1 MASNFETVRPGDV
14 ITADLI
20 NRIIRKLQELEDK
33 VGTGGST
40 TPQVI
45 TSLDP
50 ETEQVVGGQL
60 TINGNFDTPL
70 NNNTVRVG
78 TTTIPAANFLPG
90 SGGSRI
96 IFQIP
101 TSIVVAAGSKLPVTI
116 SVQTSTKG
124 TGSRE
129 YQLAPQPQ
137 TGVPNPQPAEI
148 RSTVNTSLGANQ
160 VETTR
165 AARITGQN
173 LSPNPTVNFVT
184 TNQAGAQVR
193 TPASVTSATPTQ
205 IDLTVPSVPG
215 VTQFSPVTLTVE
227 VVIPGAGQAGTI
239 LNVTVFA
246 P

>member
-33 VGTGGST
+33 VGSGGT
-40 TPQVI
+40 TNQPVI

-70 NNNTVRVG
+70 NANTVRVG
-78 TTTIPAANFLPG
+78 ETIIPATNFLPG
-90 SGGSRI
+90 SSGTRI

-101 TSIVVAAGSKLPVTI
+101 TSFEVPAGSRLPVTV

-124 TGSRE
+124 TGSRN

-137 TGVPNPQPAEI
+137 TGVPNPQPDEI

-165 AARITGQN
+165 GARITGLN
-173 LSPNPTVNFVT
+173 LAPNPTVNFVT
-184 TNQAGAQVR
+184 TVNGAQVR
-193 TPASVTSATPTQ
+193 TPATVTSATSSQ
-205 IDLTVPSVPG
+205 INLTVPSVPG
-215 VTQFSPVTLTVE
+215 ANQFNIITATVE

-239 LNVTVFA
+239 PIVTVLT